1 MQENET
7 DRLTSIEEMNLRHLK
22 MLSELRE
29 KALQV
34 LDQRDRKRQRKAQKS
49 KVVQRGYDKRKTV

>member
-7 DRLTSIEEMNLRHLK
+7 ERLTSIEELNLRQIQ

-34 LDQRDRKRQRKAQKS
+34 QDQKGRKRQRKAQKS
-49 KVVQRGYDKRKTV
+49 KVVQRG